1 MLALRPKVLVADE
14 PTSNLDPKSA
24 EAILEIFAHLN
35 KRGMAVVLVE
45 HRLDLVAKDASRII
59 LMNKGRI
66 VADGNPRE
74 ILAMDLCEEIGVGVP
89 KATQVYKR
97 LRTRG
102 VDLRNVPLT
111 GVELAELVQ
120 EATSQ

>member
-1 MLALRPKVLVADE
+1 
-14 PTSNLDPKSA
+14 
-24 EAILEIFAHLN
+24 ILKIIAHLN

-102 VDLRNVPLT
+102 VELGTVPLT

-120 EATSQ
+120 EATSR